1 MRERA
6 GVTYLDPSEIDPNF
20 TDFGYTISANLQEIR
35 RERRAELALQ
45 GFRLD
50 DLMRW
55 GAHKLIQGK
64 RGTGAYFGTDGVLY
78 KAFDPKNAADLKTI
92 LTTDGWLD
100 PQKELLPRGYQ
111 FDANRDYLLPVPPS
125 EISLNHELKQ
135 NPGWQR
141 K

>member
-1 MRERA
+1 M
-6 GVTYLDPSEIDPNF
+6 
-20 TDFGYTISANLQEIR
+20 QEIR
-35 RERRAELALQ
+35 RERRSELALQ

-55 GAHKLIQGK
+55 RAHKLIQGK
-64 RGTGAYFGTDGVLY
+64 RGTGAYFGADGVLY
-78 KAFDPKNAADLKTI
+78 KAFDPKTAVDLKTI

-100 PQKELLPRGYQ
+100 PQKEVLPRGYQ
-111 FDANRDYLLPVPPS
+111 FDSNRDYLLPIPPS
-125 EISLNHELKQ
+125 ELSLNHELEQ

>member
-6 GVTYLDPSEIDPNF
+6 GVTYKDPSEIDPNF

-55 GAHKLIQGK
+55 RAHKLIQGK

-78 KAFDPKNAADLKTI
+78 KAFDP
-92 LTTDGWLD
+92 
-100 PQKELLPRGYQ
+100 
-111 FDANRDYLLPVPPS
+111 
-125 EISLNHELKQ
+125 
-135 NPGWQR
+135 
-141 K
+141 